1 MTIVVNATYKKMDT
15 IFMNSENSKTSM
27 PHVLILKLTS
37 KWDLRLGEKVIALSN
52 LSIYY
57 TWRNIKSLYNNN
69 KFKISAPT
77 WNDKF
82 ELPDRSYS
90 VSDIQDYFKY
100 ILKKHGENTNKPS
113 VQIYVNKIEN
123 RITFKVK
130 KGYSLELLTPETM
143 KLLGS
148 TENKITK
155 DKNGENVPHLEI
167 TEVVLVH
174 CNIVNNDYQQDS
186 RVLYTF
192 VPNKP
197 FGSLLDIS
205 PTNHIF
211 LKTFNSEYNEF
222 EVWFTDQNS
231 QPLEIEDKINLTMVI
246 KWRL

>member
-1 MTIVVNATYKKMDT
+1 MDT
-15 IFMNSENSKTSM
+15 IFMNSKNSQTSK
-27 PHVLILKLTS
+27 PHVLILKFTDKL
-37 KWDLRLGEKVIALSN
+37 DLRRSENRIALSN

-57 TWRNIKSLYNNN
+57 TWKNIKISFNNN

-82 ELPDRSYS
+82 ELPDGSYS

-123 RITFKVK
+123 RIIFKIK
-130 KGYSLELLTPETM
+130 DGYALELLTPETM

-148 TENKITK
+148 TKSKINK
-155 DKNGENVPHLEI
+155 DKNGENVPRLEI

-174 CNIVNNDYQQDS
+174 RTMVNNDYQQDS

-197 FGSLLDIS
+197 FGSLLEIS

-211 LKTFNSEYNEF
+211 LKKFNSE
-222 EVWFTDQNS
+222 
-231 QPLEIEDKINLTMVI
+231 
-246 KWRL
+246 